1 MKRIS
6 LFLLLL
12 LCLNATVAYAQT
24 DHPETNLRIVPVS
37 PNAASLGTFGMI
49 PTNNYVGQA
58 NVTIP
63 IYEIDLDGKKFPISL
78 SYHTDGTRVAQ
89 EATWVGLGWTLQAG
103 GCVIRQVRSLD
114 DFNSFGYYEYP
125 YIPWLNDPDF
135 NVTDQ
140 NLTEYTHYFNG
151 DYDAEPDIFY
161 FNAGGHSGSMF
172 FDVLKNKQQVNAI
185 PTIQTKEKVVKM
197 VYNTSKKTWTMTD
210 LEGYVYSFSTKETTY
225 SFLNTTEHYSENF
238 PRTSIFPHYKEPQV
252 VTAWMLDSVT
262 SPNGGKI
269 VFNYSQETLY
279 TPVTTIEDAIFLS
292 QVINGQI
299 TSVSP
304 QYFYSKYNY
313 NYSYSK
319 IEQCRLASISFEGG
333 KVEFTTTDRED
344 IESAESGKKIQK
356 LSSIRIS
363 DMSGKVIKTTLLE
376 YKYLLSR
383 TENTTRGYD
392 DRLLLTK
399 VYDVVGTKKNDVY
412 TLEYNMG
419 NLPSKSSPSVDAW
432 GFYNGSSPAPYPQPL
447 RITPSIYWSESLQP
461 SGKTSLF
468 KEGMDRS
475 FNETLCKIGTLR
487 TITYPT
493 GGTTTFEYEGHRFD
507 ELPMMPPLREGTI
520 VYVDNSMEPVT
531 KNNSYINYLS
541 EPFVVD
547 DSNPKIIIRKYHDE
561 PHPDEYIPYPITYS
575 TWVEK
580 KEGDS
585 YRIIFAS
592 PDWDVM
598 EPLPDD
604 AEQQLEKGTYRI
616 GLKVTNID
624 LEYPI
629 NVSAEVIGK
638 SPVAIDKDYLGA
650 GLRIKSITNTDGNGN
665 SSWRKF
671 EYLGAKL
678 MVKPVFNAPVRVQQ
692 VGSWAG
698 NWMDAYY
705 QLVQSAPF
713 IPLTNMS
720 RGNLVGYSAVNE
732 SYGDMTTEGYIN
744 YKYNNIADKAP
755 EVYLAG
761 TPTIPNFESGKLWMV
776 DYRDKDHKLLK
787 REEYIYSPTTLEE
800 MWAPKIRNYYFN
812 PDYDHPTRSMQPY
825 KLTAQSFYLSKKVT
839 TEYHAEGDVVDEERY
854 DYTDYGVLSS
864 LKSNKHG
871 VEKEK
876 QFRYANNF
884 TDAIAGKMKEKYM
897 VGIPIEQLEL
907 SGGKVVNASKT
918 EYTDT
923 LGMILPKRTWK
934 FDSAT
939 PRTMADYTA
948 AYVQDIWFGKYT
960 SRGRL
965 LGYIRNNLPVSFLWA
980 YNHLYPVAKIE
991 GKTYEAVEG
1000 ILQTAIR
1007 QLPTNANET
1016 SITAILNT
1024 VRDGLANDN
1033 ALVTTY
1039 LYRPLIG
1046 VKETIEPNKQKIT
1059 FEYDDFNRLLRVKDH
1074 NSRVVEEYDYN
1085 YKH

>member
-6 LFLLLL
+6 LFLLLFL
-12 LCLNATVAYAQT
+12 LLQATTLYSQ
-24 DHPETNLRIVPVS
+24 DPETNLRIVPVS
-37 PNAASLGTFGMI
+37 PNAASLGTFGVI

-58 NVTIP
+58 NLSIP
-63 IYEIDLDGKKFPISL
+63 IYEIDLDGKKFPITL

-103 GCVIRQVRSLD
+103 GCVIRQVQGMD
-114 DFNSFGYYEYP
+114 DFNTWGYYEYP
-125 YIPWLNDPDF
+125 YIPWLNDPTF

-140 NLTEYTHYFNG
+140 NLTEYMHYFNG

-172 FDVLKNKQQVNAI
+172 FDVLKNKQQLNAI
-185 PTIQTKEKVVKM
+185 PTIQTQEKVVKM
-197 VYNTSKKTWTMTD
+197 VYNTSNKTWTMTD

-225 SFLNTTEHYSENF
+225 SYLNTTEHYNESF
-238 PRTSIFPHYKEPQV
+238 PRSSIFQYNKEPQV

-262 SPNGGKI
+262 SPTGGKMS
-269 VFNYSQETLY
+269 FNYKKETIF
-279 TPVTTIEDAIFLS
+279 TPIATTEDVIFLS
-292 QVINGQI
+292 KVIDGQI
-299 TSVSP
+299 GSTSP
-304 QYFYSKYNY
+304 QYFTNKYNY

-344 IESAESGKKIQK
+344 IECAESGKKVQK
-356 LSSIRIS
+356 LSSIKVS
-363 DMSGKVIKTTLLE
+363 DSAGKVIKTTMLE
-376 YKYLLSR
+376 YKYLLSEA
-383 TENTTRGYD
+383 ENTNQSYN

-399 VYDVVGTKKNDVY
+399 VYEAIGTKKNNIY

-432 GFYNGSSPAPYPQPL
+432 GFYNGASPAPYPQPL
-447 RITPSIYWSESLQP
+447 KLTPSIYWSESLQP
-461 SGKTSLF
+461 NGNTSLF

-475 FNETLCKIGTLR
+475 FNEVLCKIGTLR

-507 ELPMMPPLREGTI
+507 ELPIMPPLSEGTI
-520 VYVDNSMEPVT
+520 AYADNTLDPIRE
-531 KNNSYINYLS
+531 NNSFISYIS
-541 EPFVVD
+541 QPFEVD
-547 DSNPKIIIRKYHDE
+547 DSNPKFIIRKRHDE
-561 PHPDEYIPYPITYS
+561 PHPGEYLPWPLTYS

-580 KEGDS
+580 KEGS
-585 YRIIFAS
+585 TYS
-592 PDWDVM
+592 PLFSSPETDVM
-598 EPLPDD
+598 DPWLDD
-604 AEQQLEKGTYRI
+604 SELQLKEGTYRV
-616 GLKVTNID
+616 GLQVTNMV

-629 NVSAEVIGK
+629 NISVEIIGK
-638 SPVAIDKDYLGA
+638 GVIAKDKDYLGA
-650 GLRIKSITNTDGNGN
+650 GLRIKSIKNTDGNGN
-665 SSWRKF
+665 SNWRKF

-678 MVKPVFNAPVRVQQ
+678 MVKPVFNASVRVEQS
-692 VGSWAG
+692 GSWAG

-705 QLVQSAPF
+705 QLAQSSPYV
-713 IPLTNMS
+713 PLTNMS

-732 SYGDMTTEGYIN
+732 SYGDFTTQGYIN
-744 YKYNNIADKAP
+744 YKYNNIPDATPDI
-755 EVYLAG
+755 YLAG
-761 TPTIPNFESGKLWMV
+761 TPTIPDYKNGKPWMI

-787 REEYIYSPTTLEE
+787 REEYTYSPTALEE
-800 MWAPKIRNYYFN
+800 IWAPKIRSYRFN
-812 PDYDHPTRSMQPY
+812 ADDTHPTRSMQPY
-825 KLTAQSFYLSKKVT
+825 RLTAQSFYLSKKVT
-839 TEYHAEGDVVDEERY
+839 TEYHTEGNVIDEERY
-854 DYTDYGVLSS
+854 TYTAHGVLSS
-864 LKSNKHG
+864 VKSNKHG
-871 VEKEK
+871 VEKET

-884 TDAIAGKMKEKYM
+884 TDAIANKMKEKYM
-897 VGIPIEQLEL
+897 VNIPIEKIEL
-907 SGGKVVNASKT
+907 SNGKVVNASKT
-918 EYTDT
+918 EYKDT
-923 LGMILPKRTWK
+923 LNMILPKRTLK
-934 FDSAT
+934 FNSKT
-939 PRTMADYTA
+939 PKTLTDYTG

-1000 ILQTAIR
+1000 ISQTNIR
-1007 QLPTNANET
+1007 QLPANANVT
-1016 SITAILNT
+1016 SITSILNT
-1024 VRDGLANDN
+1024 VRNALANDN

-1046 VKETIEPNKQKIT
+1046 VTETIEPNKQKTT
-1059 FEYDDFNRLLRVKDH
+1059 FEYDDFNRLFQVKDH
-1074 NSRVVEEYDYN
+1074 NSKVLDEYYYN